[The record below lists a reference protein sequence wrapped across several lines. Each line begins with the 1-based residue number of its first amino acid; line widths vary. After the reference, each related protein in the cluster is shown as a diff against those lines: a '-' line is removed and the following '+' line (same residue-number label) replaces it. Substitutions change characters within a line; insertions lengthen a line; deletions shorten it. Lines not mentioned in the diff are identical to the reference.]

1 MRAGPRRVNTPRV
14 FPSVLLVAFLLST
27 MTACQG
33 PGEVRFDRDSCYID
47 GHQANLPQV
56 EEREAL
62 VGHRIAVRQPWLVAI
77 TIVVVSLAGIS
88 YVERLVLLFSASRSS
103 RSVGDRIKALIDR
116 YRAHPIRY
124 FSLVGGTVGLLLFA
138 GTLYIYLDADK
149 RSSERALAT
158 LQFCHLALRTGD
170 EKRALD
176 DQRRNLTSIH
186 ETAGEIRQLIDK
198 LPPAEQAK
206 AEEIVGHMDDAVR
219 REGRLFA
226 DHFQRS
232 EDTAEAIRSGTE
244 SIARDLTGLEGQ
256 IGGLKELPGSVKS
269 VGDAI
274 QRLEARATAGDQ
286 RVVDVASA
294 LSILQKS
301 VEALASRP
309 APSCPACVCGHAAVA
324 SIAAH
329 PDASAGA
336 PGETPTLPAPSAVM
350 TKN

>member
-1 MRAGPRRVNTPRV
+1 MRARPRRVDTPRV
-14 FPSVLLVAFLLST
+14 FPSVLLVAILLST
-27 MTACQG
+27 TTACQG
-33 PGEVRFDRDSCYID
+33 PGEVRFDRDSCFID

-62 VGHRIAVRQPWLVAI
+62 VGHRIAARQPWLVAI

-103 RSVGDRIKALIDR
+103 RTVGDRIKALIDR

-124 FSLVGGTVGLLLFA
+124 FSLVGGTIGLLLLA

-158 LQFCHLALRTGD
+158 LQFCHLALRTGE

-176 DQRRNLTSIH
+176 DQRGNLASIH

-232 EDTAEAIRSGTE
+232 EDTAQAIRSGTE

-256 IGGLKELPGSVKS
+256 IGGLKELPGSVKA

-294 LSILQKS
+294 LSVVQKS

-309 APSCPACVCGHAAVA
+309 APSCPACVCGHPLLTSTAG
-324 SIAAH
+324 H
-329 PDASAGA
+329 PDGSAGS
-336 PGETPTLPAPSAVM
+336 PSDTPTPLSPSAVM

>member
-1 MRAGPRRVNTPRV
+1 MRACPRRVKTARV
-14 FPSVLLVAFLLST
+14 LPSVLVAAILLPA
-27 MTACQG
+27 MTGCQG
-33 PGEVRFDRDSCYID
+33 PGEVRFDRESCYID
-47 GHQANLPQV
+47 GHQASLSQV

-62 VGHRIAVRQPWLVAI
+62 VGHRIGVRQPWLVAI

-88 YVERLVLLFSASRSS
+88 YVERLVLLFSASRNSK
-103 RSVGDRIKALIDR
+103 SVGDRIKALIDR

-124 FSLVGGTVGLLLFA
+124 FSLVGGTVGLLLLA

-149 RSSERALAT
+149 RSSERALGT
-158 LQFCHLALRTGD
+158 LQFCHLALRTGE

-176 DQRRNLTSIH
+176 DQRRNLASIH
-186 ETAGEIRQLIDK
+186 ETAAEIRRLIDK

-206 AEEIVGHMDDAVR
+206 AEQIVGHMDDAVR

-232 EDTAEAIRSGTE
+232 EDTADAIRSGTE

-256 IGGLKELPGSVKS
+256 IGGLKELPGSVKAA
-269 VGDAI
+269 GDAI
-274 QRLEARATAGDQ
+274 QRLEAHATASDQ
-286 RVVDVASA
+286 RVVEVGSA
-294 LSILQKS
+294 LSVLQRS

-309 APSCPACVCGHAAVA
+309 APSCPACVCGHPVVA
-324 SIAAH
+324 STATH
-329 PDASAGA
+329 PNGSAGA
-336 PGETPTLPAPSAVM
+336 PSDSPIPPGPSAVV

>member
-1 MRAGPRRVNTPRV
+1 MIGCR
-14 FPSVLLVAFLLST
+14 
-27 MTACQG
+27 G
-33 PGEVRFDRDSCYID
+33 PGEVRFDRESCYID
-47 GHQANLPQV
+47 GHQANLAQV

-88 YVERLVLLFSASRSS
+88 YLERLILLFSASRSS
-103 RSVGDRIKALIDR
+103 RSVGDRIKALVER
-116 YRAHPIRY
+116 YRAHRIRY
-124 FSLVGGTVGLLLFA
+124 FSLVGGTVGLLLLA

-149 RSSERALAT
+149 RSSERALGT
-158 LQFCHLALRTGD
+158 LQFCHLALRTAE

-176 DQRRNLTSIH
+176 DQRRNLASIH

-206 AEEIVGHMDDAVR
+206 AQEIVGHMDDAVR

-232 EDTAEAIRSGTE
+232 DDTAKAIRSGTE

-256 IGGLKELPGSVKS
+256 IGGLKELPATVKA
-269 VGDAI
+269 VGDAV
-274 QRLEARATAGDQ
+274 QRLEARATAGDPHL
-286 RVVDVASA
+286 VDVGSA
-294 LSILQKS
+294 LSMLQKS

-309 APSCPACVCGHAAVA
+309 APSCPACVCGHPVSA
-324 SIAAH
+324 SIAPH
-329 PDASAGA
+329 PDGSAGPSEAAA
-336 PGETPTLPAPSAVM
+336 PAVPPAVV